1 MRSSGKHAP
10 TNDKLEA
17 HPMNP
22 VAYDQ
27 SQQYNSPYQPQS
39 YGAPQF
45 NQQQPYDPPQ
55 TNYPQAVPQHYQGME
70 VNQGQAPAYASVS
83 GQHYG

>member
-1 MRSSGKHAP
+1 
-10 TNDKLEA
+10 
-17 HPMNP
+17 MNP
-22 VAYDQ
+22 LAYSQ
-27 SQQYNSPYQPQS
+27 SQQYTSPQQPKP

-55 TNYPQAVPQHYQGME
+55 QNYPQAVPQHYQGME
-70 VNQGQAPAYASVS
+70 VNQSQAPAYAPVS